1 MTPASSA
8 RLLVVCDVD
17 STLIVNEVIE
27 LLAAQAGSLEEV
39 AAVTERAMRGELD
52 FAQSLHARVATLAG
66 LPVSALET
74 AREHITV
81 SPGVAEFIEAVHETG
96 GLIGAV
102 SGGFSQILDPLAAVL
117 GLDLWRAN
125 DLEVENGQLTGR
137 VTGEVVDAQVK
148 SDMLLT
154 WAEDHGISP
163 ENTVAVGDGAN
174 DLIMMRTAG
183 VSVAFNGKPIVRDY
197 ADIVLDIPDMRFLIP
212 ALGLTAS

>member
-1 MTPASSA
+1 MTLTPSA

-27 LLAAQAGSLEEV
+27 LLAAQAGSLDEV

-66 LPVSALET
+66 LPVSAFET

-81 SPGVAEFIEAVHETG
+81 SPGVLELIEAVHAGG
-96 GLIGAV
+96 GLVGAV

-117 GLDLWRAN
+117 GLDVWRAN
-125 DLEVENGQLTGR
+125 DLEVENGKLTGR
-137 VTGEVVDAQVK
+137 VIGVVVDAQVK
-148 SDMLLT
+148 SEMLLT
-154 WAEDHGISP
+154 WAGEHGISA

-174 DLIMMRTAG
+174 DLLMMRTAG
-183 VSVAFNGKPIVRDY
+183 ISVAFNGKPIVRDY
-197 ADIVLDIPDMRFLIP
+197 ADIVLDIPDMRLLLP
-212 ALGLTAS
+212 TLGLAAV

>member
-1 MTPASSA
+1 MISAPSA
-8 RLLVVCDVD
+8 RRLVVCDVD

-66 LPVSALET
+66 LPVSAFET

-81 SPGVAEFIEAVHETG
+81 SPGVPELIEAVHAGG
-96 GLIGAV
+96 GLVGAV
-102 SGGFSQILDPLAAVL
+102 SGGFSQILDPLAAML
-117 GLDLWRAN
+117 GLDVWRAN

-137 VTGEVVDAQVK
+137 VIGEVVDAQVK
-148 SDMLLT
+148 SEMLLT
-154 WAEDHGISP
+154 WAREHGISA

-174 DLIMMRTAG
+174 DLLMMRSAG

-197 ADIVLDIPDMRFLIP
+197 ADIVLDIPDMRLLLP
-212 ALGLTAS
+212 ALGLAAV